1 MINLSEASTKRT
13 KRRARTKTRRNHR
26 PSRALRK
33 DRGRGYTRSRTG
45 NRFNKSRL
53 TGGVEMTVYE
63 IADINR
69 NTGKQEADSL
79 RIGRRYCMGILEKG
93 TRAVLPH
100 VDDQTKAL
108 VTSPVTDIKRS
119 DNGKRLYLPRSI
131 QRTHNTKGGR

>member
-1 MINLSEASTKRT
+1 
-13 KRRARTKTRRNHR
+13 
-26 PSRALRK
+26 
-33 DRGRGYTRSRTG
+33 
-45 NRFNKSRL
+45 
-53 TGGVEMTVYE
+53 MTVYE

-79 RIGRRYCMGILEKG
+79 RIGRQYYIGILEKD

-119 DNGKRLYLPRSI
+119 DNGKEI
-131 QRTHNTKGGR
+131 VFTTKHTTYTLRKVVDDLS